1 MKRIKIL
8 SVINIL
14 LSILM
19 LIAMWTVNNSRSYGL
34 AALVDAAIFLLYFI
48 TFVVVASILGIM
60 LLTLLLIYAYK
71 RKHENTSD
79 KGYKIAATVWT
90 ILLSLAGIGTMIVLI
105 WGTVLCS

>member
-1 MKRIKIL
+1 MKRIKLL

-19 LIAMWTVNNSRSYGL
+19 LIAMWFVNNSRSYGL
-34 AALVDAAIFLLYFI
+34 AAFVNVAIFLLYFI

-60 LLTLLLIYAYK
+60 LLTLLLICAYK
-71 RKHENTSD
+71 RKHKNTSD
-79 KGYKIAATVWT
+79 RGYKITATVWT